1 MTTIDPSTGDPL
13 PSDAIQRVLF
23 IASAVHVYNIPPLI
37 STKGYNAA
45 TWAANNNARQI
56 FTARLRIIETAVP
69 SADGSGESLSTDVL
83 LEDPTTGQ
91 LFAAVPY
98 RDTGAVEAVL
108 DSSRFFAVRV
118 VGDGGRKAILGIGF
132 EERSEAMDF
141 GISLQ
146 EVKKVQG
153 IGKENAEIGSRK
165 ASGQKLGVQ
174 KEPERKDLSL
184 KEGETIH
191 IDLGRKS
198 RRTKTEAYSVSD
210 TGNSLF
216 SIAAPPYVQ
225 KDEGVVPFLPP
236 PPSAQDVKAE
246 KGRRRLSR
254 SPEPG
259 SAADLGFDDGEFGE
273 FQ

>member
-13 PSDAIQRVLF
+13 PADAIQRVLF
-23 IASAVHVYNIPPLI
+23 IAPAVHVYNIPPLT

-45 TWAANNNARQI
+45 NWTANNNARQI
-56 FTARLRIIETAVP
+56 FTARLRIIETALP
-69 SADGSGESLSTDVL
+69 FADGSGESLSANVL
-83 LEDPTTGQ
+83 LEDPATGQ

-98 RDTGAVEAVL
+98 KDAGAVEAVL

-146 EVKKVQG
+146 EVRKVQG
-153 IGKENAEIGSRK
+153 MDKENTGSEPK
-165 ASGQKLGVQ
+165 KFSGQKLGVQ
-174 KEPERKDLSL
+174 KEPQKRDLSL

-191 IDLGRKS
+191 IDLGRKA
-198 RRTKTEAYSVSD
+198 RRSVAETLSVRD
-210 TGNSLF
+210 AGNSLF
-216 SIAAPPYVQ
+216 SI
-225 KDEGVVPFLPP
+225 PP
-236 PPSAQDVKAE
+236 PPYQQKGGGLMSFLAPPPTAQDIKAD
-246 KGRRRLSR
+246 KGRRIQSR